1 MHGGATVNGN
11 LIRNKGKEPQKLE
24 NKSSATLESIDK
36 SDSDKKL
43 L

>member
-1 MHGGATVNGN
+1 MQGGATVNGN

-24 NKSSATLESIDK
+24 NKSSATLESVDN
-36 SDSDKKL
+36 DETDKKL